1 MKKLLFVFLFLIIPF
16 TAIAEGIQIKPEN
29 VFQGDPVV
37 LFLEIPVSEVEEGI
51 FLGKKL
57 FFFTV
62 GGLASS
68 IVPTDLY
75 MKQGIYPITVI
86 LTDGTVLTKDVEIKV
101 RQKETFVLP
110 IPPQLGANT
119 PANQTKV
126 ITKLIDENKILSQ
139 TYYRHMRPLWN
150 LPFRNPLI
158 HPVVT
163 DVYGTVRQTG
173 VYSVSHKGTDF
184 KADIGT
190 PVYPINRGVVRF
202 AGTLPTYG
210 KSIIIDHG
218 LDITSLYLHL
228 SKINV
233 VAGQLALPHILIG
246 KSGDTGFSGGPH
258 LHLSI
263 KIGGL
268 SVDPETFLAIFKQR

>member
-1 MKKLLFVFLFLIIPF
+1 MNKILFIFLLSVIPTVAF
-16 TAIAEGIQIKPEN
+16 GEGIQIKPEN
-29 VFQGDPVV
+29 VFQGDPVA
-37 LFLEIPVSEVEEGI
+37 LFLEIPVSEVEEGT

-62 GGLASS
+62 DGLASS

-75 MKQGIYPITVI
+75 MKAGTYPVVI
-86 LTDGTVLTKDVEIKV
+86 KLKDGTTLTKDIEIKV

-110 IPPQLGANT
+110 IPPQLGPNT

-139 TYYRHMRPLWN
+139 AYYRHMRPLWKTA
-150 LPFRNPLI
+150 FRYPLQDSS
-158 HPVVT
+158 VT

-173 VYSVSHKGTDF
+173 NYSVSHKGTDF
-184 KADIGT
+184 KASIGMD
-190 PVYPINRGVVRF
+190 VYPVNRGVVRF

-218 LDITSLYLHL
+218 LGITSLYLHL
-228 SKINV
+228 SKIHV
-233 VAGQLALPHILIG
+233 VVGQLALPTQSIG

-263 KIGGL
+263 KIDGI
-268 SVDPETFLAIFKQR
+268 SIDPETFLTLFD

>member
-1 MKKLLFVFLFLIIPF
+1 MKNLLFIFLLLIIPI
-16 TAIAEGIQIKPEN
+16 TSSAEGIQIKPEN
-29 VFQGDPVV
+29 VFQGDPVAI
-37 LFLEIPVSEVEEGI
+37 FLDVPVSEISSGT

-57 FFFTV
+57 FFLTLD
-62 GGLASS
+62 GRASA

-75 MKQGIYPITVI
+75 IKAGTYPVEII
-86 LTDGTVLTKDVEIKV
+86 LKDRTEVTKDVEIKV

-110 IPPQLGANT
+110 IPPQLGDNT

-139 TYYRHMRPLWN
+139 AYYRHMRPLWN
-150 LPFRNPLI
+150 LPFRNPLT
-158 HPVVT
+158 HPIVT

-173 VYSVSHKGTDF
+173 PYSVSHKGTDF

-190 PVYPINRGVVRF
+190 PVYSINRGVVRF

-210 KSIIIDHG
+210 KAIIVDHG
-218 LDITSLYLHL
+218 LGITSLYLHL
-228 SKINV
+228 SKISV
-233 VAGQLALPHILIG
+233 VEGQLVLPHILIG

-263 KIGGL
+263 KIDGI
-268 SVDPETFLAIFKQR
+268 SIDPVTFLAIF